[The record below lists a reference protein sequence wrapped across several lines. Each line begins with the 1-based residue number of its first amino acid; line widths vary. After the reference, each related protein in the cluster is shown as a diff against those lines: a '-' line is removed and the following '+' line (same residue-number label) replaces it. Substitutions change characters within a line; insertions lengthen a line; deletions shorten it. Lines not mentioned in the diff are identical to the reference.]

1 MKYPAE
7 FNDIRCFDDS
17 EVAVYLPKLLAEPT
31 VQQVLGMLLG
41 PELMQKMQ
49 QAAPSLQTVYD
60 FQSTF
65 IIGLL
70 KALMAKTTAGVQLLG
85 AEKLDKS
92 AAYLFMT
99 NHRDIV
105 LDSAFLNAM
114 LYFNGFQTTQIGIG
128 NNLLIK
134 PWIEWAVRLNKSFV
148 VRRDGGVREQL
159 LISKH
164 MSAYM
169 RYVLTQVNESIWIAQ
184 REGRAKDSN
193 DITAPAIIKM
203 LNMSGEGTFVEKLRA
218 LNIAP
223 IAINYEYDPC
233 DYLKAKEYQQ
243 KRDDANYKKQPA
255 DDLLNMQTGIMS
267 YKGRISYVV
276 AGPLEVP
283 DAWDDVPRAMQ
294 ADVAAAAVDQLIHA
308 HYHLFPNNYVAAN
321 MVTQSN
327 QFEAHYTPEEKEQ
340 FIAYIEKQIQK
351 IDLPNRDDAFVRAKM
366 YEMYA
371 NPTLNKQKALQA

>member
-49 QAAPSLQTVYD
+49 QAAPTMQTVYD
-60 FQSTF
+60 FQSTY

-283 DAWDDVPRAMQ
+283 DAWNDVPRAMQ
-294 ADVAAAAVDQLIHA
+294 ADVAAAAIDKMIHA
-308 HYHLFPNNYVAAN
+308 SYQLFPNNYVAADLL
-321 MVTQSN
+321 SEN
-327 QFEAHYTPEEKEQ
+327 QDFADKYTAEDKQ
-340 FIAYIEKQIQK
+340 TFLAYIEKQLQK
-351 IDLPNRDDAFVRAKM
+351 IDLPNRDDAFLRNKM
-366 YEMYA
+366 YQMYA
-371 NPTLNKQKALQA
+371 NPVYNQQKALQ

>member
-114 LYFNGFQTTQIGIG
+114 LFFNGFQTTQIGIG

-283 DAWDDVPRAMQ
+283 DAWNDVPRAMQ
-294 ADVAAAAVDQLIHA
+294 ADVAAAAIDKMIHA
-308 HYHLFPNNYVAAN
+308 SYQLFPNNYVAADLL
-321 MVTQSN
+321 SEN
-327 QFEAHYTPEEKEQ
+327 QVFADKYTAEDKQ
-340 FIAYIEKQIQK
+340 TFVAYIEKQLQK
-351 IDLPNRDDAFVRAKM
+351 IDIPNRDDAFLRNKM
-366 YEMYA
+366 YQMYA
-371 NPTLNKQKALQA
+371 NPVYNQQKAWQ

>member
-60 FQSTF
+60 FQSTY

-114 LYFNGFQTTQIGIG
+114 LFFNGFQTTQIGIG

-283 DAWDDVPRAMQ
+283 DAWNDVPRAMQ
-294 ADVAAAAVDQLIHA
+294 ADVAAAAIDKMIHA
-308 HYHLFPNNYVAAN
+308 SYQLFPNNYVAADLL
-321 MVTQSN
+321 SEN
-327 QFEAHYTPEEKEQ
+327 QVFADKYTDQDKQ
-340 FIAYIEKQIQK
+340 TFVAYIEKQLQK
-351 IDLPNRDDAFVRAKM
+351 IDIPNRDDAFLRNKM
-366 YEMYA
+366 YQMYA
-371 NPTLNKQKALQA
+371 NPVYNQQKAWQ

>member
-60 FQSTF
+60 FQSTY

-70 KALMAKTTAGVQLLG
+70 KALMAKTTAGVQLFG

-114 LYFNGFQTTQIGIG
+114 LFFNGFQTTQIGIG

-184 REGRAKDSN
+184 R
-193 DITAPAIIKM
+193 
-203 LNMSGEGTFVEKLRA
+203 
-218 LNIAP
+218 
-223 IAINYEYDPC
+223 
-233 DYLKAKEYQQ
+233 
-243 KRDDANYKKQPA
+243 
-255 DDLLNMQTGIMS
+255 
-267 YKGRISYVV
+267 
-276 AGPLEVP
+276 
-283 DAWDDVPRAMQ
+283 
-294 ADVAAAAVDQLIHA
+294 
-308 HYHLFPNNYVAAN
+308 
-321 MVTQSN
+321 
-327 QFEAHYTPEEKEQ
+327 
-340 FIAYIEKQIQK
+340 
-351 IDLPNRDDAFVRAKM
+351 
-366 YEMYA
+366 
-371 NPTLNKQKALQA
+371 

>member
-60 FQSTF
+60 FQSTY

-114 LYFNGFQTTQIGIG
+114 LFFNGFQTTQIGIG

-223 IAINYEYDPC
+223 VAINYEYDPC

-283 DAWDDVPRAMQ
+283 DAWNDVPRAMQ
-294 ADVAAAAVDQLIHA
+294 ADVAAAAIDKMIHA
-308 HYHLFPNNYVAAN
+308 NYQLFPNNYVAADLL
-321 MVTQSN
+321 SEN
-327 QFEAHYTPEEKEQ
+327 QDFADRYMAEDKQ
-340 FIAYIEKQIQK
+340 IFVAYIEKQLQK
-351 IDLPNRDDAFVRAKM
+351 IDLPNRDDAFLRNKM
-366 YEMYA
+366 YQMYA
-371 NPTLNKQKALQA
+371 NPVYNQQKALQ

>member
-60 FQSTF
+60 FQSTY

-114 LYFNGFQTTQIGIG
+114 LFFNGFQTTQIGIG

-169 RYVLTQVNESIWIAQ
+169 RYVLTQANESIWIAQ

-218 LNIAP
+218 LKIAP
-223 IAINYEYDPC
+223 VAITYEYDPC

-283 DAWDDVPRAMQ
+283 DAWNDVPRAMQ
-294 ADVAAAAVDQLIHA
+294 ADVAAAAIDKMIHA
-308 HYHLFPNNYVAAN
+308 NYQLFPNNYVAADLL
-321 MVTQSN
+321 SEN
-327 QFEAHYTPEEKEQ
+327 QDFADKYTAEDKQ
-340 FIAYIEKQIQK
+340 TFVAYIEKQLQK
-351 IDLPNRDDAFVRAKM
+351 IDIPNRDDAFLRSKM
-366 YEMYA
+366 YQMYA
-371 NPTLNKQKALQA
+371 NPVYNQQKAWQ

>member
-41 PELMQKMQ
+41 SELMQKMQ

-60 FQSTF
+60 FQSTY

-70 KALMAKTTAGVQLLG
+70 KVLMAKTTAGVQLLG

-114 LYFNGFQTTQIGIG
+114 LFFNGFQTTQIGIG

-308 HYHLFPNNYVAAN
+308 HYHLFPNNYVAAD

-351 IDLPNRDDAFVRAKM
+351 IDLPDRDDAFVRAKM

>member
-60 FQSTF
+60 FQSTY

-283 DAWDDVPRAMQ
+283 DAWNDVPRAMQ
-294 ADVAAAAVDQLIHA
+294 ADVAAAAIDKMIHA
-308 HYHLFPNNYVAAN
+308 NYQLFPNNYVAADLL
-321 MVTQSN
+321 SEN
-327 QFEAHYTPEEKEQ
+327 QDFADKYTAEDKQ
-340 FIAYIEKQIQK
+340 TFVAYIEKQLQK
-351 IDLPNRDDAFVRAKM
+351 IDIPNRDDAFLRNKM
-366 YEMYA
+366 YQMYA
-371 NPTLNKQKALQA
+371 NPVYNQQKAWQ

>member
-60 FQSTF
+60 FQSTY

-283 DAWDDVPRAMQ
+283 DAWNDVPRAMQ
-294 ADVAAAAVDQLIHA
+294 ADVAAAAIDKMIHA
-308 HYHLFPNNYVAAN
+308 NYQLFPNNYVAADLL
-321 MVTQSN
+321 SEN
-327 QFEAHYTPEEKEQ
+327 QVFADKYTAEDKQ
-340 FIAYIEKQIQK
+340 TFVAYIEKQLQK
-351 IDLPNRDDAFVRAKM
+351 IDIPNRDDAFLRNKM
-366 YEMYA
+366 YQMYA
-371 NPTLNKQKALQA
+371 NPVYNQQKAWQ

>member
-60 FQSTF
+60 FQSTY

-114 LYFNGFQTTQIGIG
+114 LFFNGFQTTQIGIG

-203 LNMSGEGTFVEKLRA
+203 LNMSGESTFVEKLRA

-283 DAWDDVPRAMQ
+283 DAWNDVPRAMQ
-294 ADVAAAAVDQLIHA
+294 ADVAAEAIDKMIHA
-308 HYHLFPNNYVAAN
+308 NYQLFPNNYVAADLL
-321 MVTQSN
+321 SEN
-327 QFEAHYTPEEKEQ
+327 QDFADRYMAEDKQ
-340 FIAYIEKQIQK
+340 IFVAYIEKQLQK
-351 IDLPNRDDAFVRAKM
+351 IDLPNRDDAFLRNKM
-366 YEMYA
+366 YQMYA
-371 NPTLNKQKALQA
+371 NPVYNQQKALQ

>member
-60 FQSTF
+60 FQSTY

-223 IAINYEYDPC
+223 VAITYEYDPC

-283 DAWDDVPRAMQ
+283 DAWNDVPRAMQ
-294 ADVAAAAVDQLIHA
+294 ADVAAAAIDKMIHA
-308 HYHLFPNNYVAAN
+308 SYQLFPNNYVAADLL
-321 MVTQSN
+321 SEN
-327 QFEAHYTPEEKEQ
+327 QVFADKYTDQDKQ
-340 FIAYIEKQIQK
+340 TFVAYIEKQLQK
-351 IDLPNRDDAFVRAKM
+351 IDIPNRDDAFLRNKM
-366 YEMYA
+366 YQMYA
-371 NPTLNKQKALQA
+371 NPVYNQQKAWQ

>member
-49 QAAPSLQTVYD
+49 QAAPTMQTVYD

-70 KALMAKTTAGVQLLG
+70 KALMAKTTAGVQLFG

-114 LYFNGFQTTQIGIG
+114 LFANGFQTTQIGIG

-159 LISKH
+159 LISKQ

-169 RYVLTQVNESIWIAQ
+169 RYVLTQVKESIWIAQ

-193 DITAPAIIKM
+193 DVTAPAIIKM

-218 LNIAP
+218 LNITP
-223 IAINYEYDPC
+223 VAINYEYDPC

-255 DDLLNMQTGIMS
+255 DDLLNMQTGIMG
-267 YKGRISYVV
+267 YKGRISFVV
-276 AGPLEVP
+276 SEVLQVP
-283 DAWDDVPRAMQ
+283 DEWNDVPRAMQ
-294 ADVAAAAVDQLIHA
+294 ADVAAAAIDKLIHA
-308 HYHLFPNNYVAAN
+308 NYLLYPNNYVAADLL
-321 MVTQSN
+321 SGN
-327 QFEAHYTPEEKEQ
+327 QEFADKYSEEDKQ
-340 FIAYIEKQIQK
+340 TFLAYIEKQLQK
-351 IDLPNRDDAFVRAKM
+351 IDLPNRDDAFLRNKM
-366 YEMYA
+366 YQMYA
-371 NPTLNKQKALQA
+371 NPVSNQQKALQ

>member
-7 FNDIRCFDDS
+7 FNDIRCFEDS
-17 EVAVYLPKLLAEPT
+17 EVAQYLPKVLAEPQ
-31 VQQVLGMLLG
+31 VQQVLAMLLG
-41 PELMQKMQ
+41 PETLQKLQ
-49 QAAPSLQTVYD
+49 QAAPTFQSVYD

-70 KALMAKTTAGVQLLG
+70 KAVIAKTSAGVQLLG

-114 LYFNGFQTTQIGIG
+114 LYFKGFQTTQIGIG

-159 LISKH
+159 MISKH
-164 MSAYM
+164 MSTYM
-169 RYVLTQVNESIWIAQ
+169 RYVLTQVKESIWIAQ

-193 DITAPAIIKM
+193 DVTAPAIIKM

-218 LNIAP
+218 LNIVP

-233 DYLKAKEYQQ
+233 DYLKAKEYQL
-243 KRDDANYKKQPA
+243 KRDDATYKKQPA
-255 DDLLNMQTGIMS
+255 EDLLNMQTGIMA
-267 YKGRISYVV
+267 YKGRISFVV
-276 AGPLEVP
+276 SEPLQVP
-283 DAWDDVPRAMQ
+283 DAWNEVPRAVQ
-294 ADVAAAAVDQLIHA
+294 ADVAAAAIDKLIHA
-308 HYHLFPNNYVAAN
+308 NYLLYPNNYVAADLL
-321 MVTQSN
+321 SGN
-327 QFEAHYTPEEKEQ
+327 QEFADKYSEEDKQ
-340 FIAYIEKQIQK
+340 TFLAYIEKQLQK
-351 IDLPNRDDAFVRAKM
+351 IDLPNRDDAFLRDKM
-366 YEMYA
+366 YQMYA
-371 NPTLNKQKALQA
+371 NPVYNQQKALQ

>member
-60 FQSTF
+60 FQSTY

-114 LYFNGFQTTQIGIG
+114 LFFNGFQTTQIGIG

-223 IAINYEYDPC
+223 VAITYEYDPC

-283 DAWDDVPRAMQ
+283 DAWNDVPRAMQ
-294 ADVAAAAVDQLIHA
+294 ADVAAAAIDKMIHA
-308 HYHLFPNNYVAAN
+308 NYQLFPNNYVAADLL
-321 MVTQSN
+321 SEN
-327 QFEAHYTPEEKEQ
+327 QDFADKYTAEDKQ
-340 FIAYIEKQIQK
+340 TFVAYIEKQLQK
-351 IDLPNRDDAFVRAKM
+351 IDLPNRDDAFLRSKM
-366 YEMYA
+366 YQMYA
-371 NPTLNKQKALQA
+371 NPVYNQQKAWQ

>member
-41 PELMQKMQ
+41 PEVMQKMQ
-49 QAAPSLQTVYD
+49 QAAPTMQTVYD

-114 LYFNGFQTTQIGIG
+114 LFFNGFQTTQIGIG

-169 RYVLTQVNESIWIAQ
+169 RYVLTQANESIWIAQ

-218 LNIAP
+218 LKIAP
-223 IAINYEYDPC
+223 VAITYEYDPC

-283 DAWDDVPRAMQ
+283 DAWNDVPRAMQ
-294 ADVAAAAVDQLIHA
+294 ADVAAAAIDKMIHA
-308 HYHLFPNNYVAAN
+308 NYQLFPNNYVAADLL
-321 MVTQSN
+321 SEN
-327 QFEAHYTPEEKEQ
+327 QDFADKYTAEDKQ
-340 FIAYIEKQIQK
+340 TFVAYIEKQLQK
-351 IDLPNRDDAFVRAKM
+351 IDIPNRDDAFLRSKM
-366 YEMYA
+366 YQMYA
-371 NPTLNKQKALQA
+371 NPVYNQQKAWQ

>member
-60 FQSTF
+60 FQSTY

-114 LYFNGFQTTQIGIG
+114 LFANGFQTTQIGIG

-218 LNIAP
+218 LKIAP
-223 IAINYEYDPC
+223 VAINYEYDPC

-276 AGPLEVP
+276 AGSLEVP
-283 DAWDDVPRAMQ
+283 DAWNDVPRAMQ
-294 ADVAAAAVDQLIHA
+294 ADVAAAAIDKMIHA
-308 HYHLFPNNYVAAN
+308 NYQLFPNNYVAADLL
-321 MVTQSN
+321 SEN
-327 QFEAHYTPEEKEQ
+327 QDFADKYTAEDKQ
-340 FIAYIEKQIQK
+340 TFVAYIEKQLQK
-351 IDLPNRDDAFVRAKM
+351 IDLPNRDDAFLRSKM
-366 YEMYA
+366 YQMYA
-371 NPTLNKQKALQA
+371 NPVYNQQKAWQ

>member
-70 KALMAKTTAGVQLLG
+70 KALMAKTTDGVQLLG

-114 LYFNGFQTTQIGIG
+114 LFFNGFQTTQIGIG

-169 RYVLTQVNESIWIAQ
+169 RYVLTQANESIWIAQ

-223 IAINYEYDPC
+223 IAITYEYDPC

-283 DAWDDVPRAMQ
+283 DAWNDVPRAMQ
-294 ADVAAAAVDQLIHA
+294 ADVAAAAIDKMIHA
-308 HYHLFPNNYVAAN
+308 NYQLFPNNYVAADLL
-321 MVTQSN
+321 SEN
-327 QFEAHYTPEEKEQ
+327 QDFADKYTAEDKQ
-340 FIAYIEKQIQK
+340 TFVAYIEKQLQK
-351 IDLPNRDDAFVRAKM
+351 IDIPNRDDAFLRSKM
-366 YEMYA
+366 YQMYA
-371 NPTLNKQKALQA
+371 NPVYNQQKAWQ

>member
-17 EVAVYLPKLLAEPT
+17 EVAVYLPKLLAEST

-60 FQSTF
+60 FQSTY

-114 LYFNGFQTTQIGIG
+114 LFANGFQTTQIGIG

-218 LNIAP
+218 LKIAP
-223 IAINYEYDPC
+223 VAINYEYDPC

-283 DAWDDVPRAMQ
+283 DAWNDVPRAMQ
-294 ADVAAAAVDQLIHA
+294 ADVAAAAIDKMIHA
-308 HYHLFPNNYVAAN
+308 NYQLFPNNYVAADLL
-321 MVTQSN
+321 SEN
-327 QFEAHYTPEEKEQ
+327 QDFADKYTAEDKQ
-340 FIAYIEKQIQK
+340 TFVAYIEKQLQK
-351 IDLPNRDDAFVRAKM
+351 IDIPNRDDAFLRNKM
-366 YEMYA
+366 YQMYA
-371 NPTLNKQKALQA
+371 NPVYNQQKAWQ

>member
-60 FQSTF
+60 FQSTY

-114 LYFNGFQTTQIGIG
+114 LFYNGFQTTQIGIG

-283 DAWDDVPRAMQ
+283 DAWNDVPRAMQ
-294 ADVAAAAVDQLIHA
+294 ADVAAAAIDKMIHA
-308 HYHLFPNNYVAAN
+308 NYHLFPNNYVAADLL
-321 MVTQSN
+321 SEN
-327 QFEAHYTPEEKEQ
+327 QDFADKYTDQDKQ
-340 FIAYIEKQIQK
+340 TFVAYIEKQLQK
-351 IDLPNRDDAFVRAKM
+351 IDIPNRDDAFLRNKM
-366 YEMYA
+366 YQMYA
-371 NPTLNKQKALQA
+371 NPVYNQQKAWQ

>member
-49 QAAPSLQTVYD
+49 QAAPSMQTVYD
-60 FQSTF
+60 FQSTY

-114 LYFNGFQTTQIGIG
+114 LFYNGFQTTQIGIG

-283 DAWDDVPRAMQ
+283 DAWNDVPRAMQ
-294 ADVAAAAVDQLIHA
+294 ADVAAAAIDKMIHA
-308 HYHLFPNNYVAAN
+308 NYQLFPNNYVAADLL
-321 MVTQSN
+321 SEN
-327 QFEAHYTPEEKEQ
+327 QDFADKYTAEDKQ
-340 FIAYIEKQIQK
+340 TFVAYIEKQLQK
-351 IDLPNRDDAFVRAKM
+351 IDIPNRDDAFLRSKM
-366 YEMYA
+366 YQMYA
-371 NPTLNKQKALQA
+371 NPVYNQQKAWQ

>member
-60 FQSTF
+60 FQSTY

-114 LYFNGFQTTQIGIG
+114 LFFNGFQTTQIGIG

-223 IAINYEYDPC
+223 VAITYEYDPC

-283 DAWDDVPRAMQ
+283 DAWNDVPRAMQ
-294 ADVAAAAVDQLIHA
+294 ADVAAAAIDKMIHA
-308 HYHLFPNNYVAAN
+308 NYQLFPNNYVAADLL
-321 MVTQSN
+321 SEN
-327 QFEAHYTPEEKEQ
+327 QDFADKYTAEDKQ
-340 FIAYIEKQIQK
+340 TFVAYIEKQLQK
-351 IDLPNRDDAFVRAKM
+351 IDIPNRDDAFLRSKM
-366 YEMYA
+366 YQMYA
-371 NPTLNKQKALQA
+371 NPVYNQQKARQ

>member
-60 FQSTF
+60 FQSTY

-114 LYFNGFQTTQIGIG
+114 LFANGFQTTQIGIG

-218 LNIAP
+218 LKIAP
-223 IAINYEYDPC
+223 VAINYEYDPC

-283 DAWDDVPRAMQ
+283 DAWNDVPRAMQ
-294 ADVAAAAVDQLIHA
+294 ADVAAAAIDKMIHA
-308 HYHLFPNNYVAAN
+308 NYQLFPNNYVAADLL
-321 MVTQSN
+321 SEN
-327 QFEAHYTPEEKEQ
+327 QDFADKYTAEDKQ
-340 FIAYIEKQIQK
+340 TFVAYIEKQLQK
-351 IDLPNRDDAFVRAKM
+351 IDIPNRDDAFLRSKM
-366 YEMYA
+366 YQMYA
-371 NPTLNKQKALQA
+371 NPVYNQQKAWQ

>member
-60 FQSTF
+60 FQSTY

-114 LYFNGFQTTQIGIG
+114 LFANGFQTTQIGIG

-283 DAWDDVPRAMQ
+283 DAWNDVPRAMQ
-294 ADVAAAAVDQLIHA
+294 ADVAAAAIDKMIHA
-308 HYHLFPNNYVAAN
+308 NYQLFPNNYVAADLL
-321 MVTQSN
+321 SEN
-327 QFEAHYTPEEKEQ
+327 QDFADKYTAEDKQ
-340 FIAYIEKQIQK
+340 TFVAYIEKQLQK
-351 IDLPNRDDAFVRAKM
+351 IEIPNRDDAFLRNKM
-366 YEMYA
+366 YQMYA
-371 NPTLNKQKALQA
+371 NPVYNQQKAWQ

>member
-17 EVAVYLPKLLAEPT
+17 EVALYLPKVLAEPQ
-31 VQQVLGMLLG
+31 VQQVLAMLLG
-41 PELMQKMQ
+41 AETLQKLQ
-49 QAAPSLQTVYD
+49 QAAPSFQTVHD

-70 KALMAKTTAGVQLLG
+70 KALIAKTSAGVQLQG
-85 AEKLDKS
+85 AEKLDKN

-114 LYFNGFQTTQIGIG
+114 LMCNGFKTTQIGIG

-159 LISKH
+159 LISKQ

-169 RYVLTQVNESIWIAQ
+169 RYVLTQVKESIWIAQ

-233 DYLKAKEYQQ
+233 DYLKAKEYQL
-243 KRDDANYKKQPA
+243 KRDDASYKKQPA
-255 DDLLNMQTGIMS
+255 DDLLNMQTGIMG
-267 YKGRISYVV
+267 YKGRISFVV
-276 AGPLEVP
+276 SEVLQVP
-283 DAWDDVPRAMQ
+283 DEWNDVPRANQ
-294 ADVAAAAVDQLIHA
+294 ADVAAAAIDKLIHA
-308 HYHLFPNNYVAAN
+308 NYLLYPNNYVAADLL
-321 MVTQSN
+321 SGN
-327 QFEAHYTPEEKEQ
+327 QEFADKYSAEDKEN
-340 FIAYIEKQIQK
+340 FLAYIEKQLQK
-351 IDLPNRDDAFVRAKM
+351 IAIPNRDDAFLRTKM
-366 YEMYA
+366 YQMYA
-371 NPTLNKQKALQA
+371 NPVYNQQKALQ

>member
-1 MKYPAE
+1 MKYPVE

-60 FQSTF
+60 FQSTY

-114 LYFNGFQTTQIGIG
+114 LFFNGFQTTQIGIG

-223 IAINYEYDPC
+223 VAINYEYDPC

-283 DAWDDVPRAMQ
+283 DAWNDVPRAMQ
-294 ADVAAAAVDQLIHA
+294 ADVAAAAIDKMIHA
-308 HYHLFPNNYVAAN
+308 NYQLFPNNYVAADLL
-321 MVTQSN
+321 SEN
-327 QFEAHYTPEEKEQ
+327 QDFADKYTAEDKQ
-340 FIAYIEKQIQK
+340 TFVAYIEKQLQK
-351 IDLPNRDDAFVRAKM
+351 IDIPNRDDAFLRNKM
-366 YEMYA
+366 YQMYA
-371 NPTLNKQKALQA
+371 NPVYNQQKAWQ

>member
-60 FQSTF
+60 FQSTY

-114 LYFNGFQTTQIGIG
+114 LFFNGFQTTQIGIG

-294 ADVAAAAVDQLIHA
+294 ADVAAAAIDKMIHA
-308 HYHLFPNNYVAAN
+308 SYHLFPNNYVAADLL
-321 MVTQSN
+321 SEN
-327 QFEAHYTPEEKEQ
+327 QVFADKYTDQDKQ
-340 FIAYIEKQIQK
+340 TFVAYIEKQLQK
-351 IDLPNRDDAFVRAKM
+351 IDIPNRDDAFLRNKM
-366 YEMYA
+366 YQMYA
-371 NPTLNKQKALQA
+371 NPVYNQQKAWQ

>member
-60 FQSTF
+60 FQSTY

-85 AEKLDKS
+85 AEKIDKS

-114 LYFNGFQTTQIGIG
+114 LFFNGFQTTQIGIG

-283 DAWDDVPRAMQ
+283 DAWNDVPRAMQ
-294 ADVAAAAVDQLIHA
+294 ADVAAAAIDKMIHA
-308 HYHLFPNNYVAAN
+308 SYQLFPNNYVAADLL
-321 MVTQSN
+321 SEN
-327 QFEAHYTPEEKEQ
+327 QDFADKYTAEDKQ
-340 FIAYIEKQIQK
+340 TFVAYIEKQLQK
-351 IDLPNRDDAFVRAKM
+351 IDIPNRDDAFLRNKM
-366 YEMYA
+366 YQMYA
-371 NPTLNKQKALQA
+371 NPVYNQQKAWQ

>member
-60 FQSTF
+60 FQSTY

-114 LYFNGFQTTQIGIG
+114 LFANGFQTTQIGIG

-223 IAINYEYDPC
+223 VAINYEYDPC

-283 DAWDDVPRAMQ
+283 DAWNDVPRAMQ
-294 ADVAAAAVDQLIHA
+294 ADVAAAAIDKMIHA
-308 HYHLFPNNYVAAN
+308 NYQLFPNNYVAADLL
-321 MVTQSN
+321 SEN
-327 QFEAHYTPEEKEQ
+327 QVFADKYTDQDKQ
-340 FIAYIEKQIQK
+340 TFVAYIEKQLQK
-351 IDLPNRDDAFVRAKM
+351 IDIPNRDDAFLRNKM
-366 YEMYA
+366 YQMYA
-371 NPTLNKQKALQA
+371 NPVYNQQKAWQ

>member
-114 LYFNGFQTTQIGIG
+114 LFFNGFQTTQIGIG

-243 KRDDANYKKQPA
+243 KRDDANYKKQPS

-283 DAWDDVPRAMQ
+283 DAWNDVPRAMQ
-294 ADVAAAAVDQLIHA
+294 ADVAAAAIDKMIHA
-308 HYHLFPNNYVAAN
+308 SYQLFPNNYVAADLL
-321 MVTQSN
+321 SEN
-327 QFEAHYTPEEKEQ
+327 QEFADKYTDQDKQ
-340 FIAYIEKQIQK
+340 TFLAYIEKQLQK
-351 IDLPNRDDAFVRAKM
+351 IDIPNRDDAFLRNKM
-366 YEMYA
+366 YQMYA
-371 NPTLNKQKALQA
+371 NPVYNQQKALQ

>member
-60 FQSTF
+60 FQSTY

-283 DAWDDVPRAMQ
+283 DAWNDVPRAMQ
-294 ADVAAAAVDQLIHA
+294 ADVAAAAIDKMIHA
-308 HYHLFPNNYVAAN
+308 NYQLFPNNYVAADLLSEK
-321 MVTQSN
+321 QD
-327 QFEAHYTPEEKEQ
+327 FADKYTAEDKQ
-340 FIAYIEKQIQK
+340 TFVAYIEKQLQK
-351 IDLPNRDDAFVRAKM
+351 IDLPNRDDAFLRNKM
-366 YEMYA
+366 YQMYA
-371 NPTLNKQKALQA
+371 NPVYNQQKAWQ

>member
-41 PELMQKMQ
+41 SELMQKMQ

-60 FQSTF
+60 FQSTY

-70 KALMAKTTAGVQLLG
+70 KVLMAKTTAGVQLLG

-114 LYFNGFQTTQIGIG
+114 LFFNGFQTTQIGIG

-308 HYHLFPNNYVAAN
+308 HYHLFPNNYVAAD

>member
-17 EVAVYLPKLLAEPT
+17 EVALYLPKVLAEPQ
-31 VQQVLGMLLG
+31 VQQVLAMLLG
-41 PELMQKMQ
+41 AETLQKLQ
-49 QAAPSLQTVYD
+49 QAAPAFQSVYD

-70 KALMAKTTAGVQLLG
+70 KAVIAKTSAGVQLVG

-92 AAYLFMT
+92 AAHLFMT

-114 LYFNGFQTTQIGIG
+114 LFANGFQTTQIGIG

-159 LISKH
+159 LISKQ

-169 RYVLTQVNESIWIAQ
+169 RYVLTQVKESIWIAQ

-193 DITAPAIIKM
+193 DVTAPAIIKM

-218 LNIAP
+218 LNITP
-223 IAINYEYDPC
+223 VAINYEYDPC

-255 DDLLNMQTGIMS
+255 DDLLNMQTGIMG
-267 YKGRISYVV
+267 YKGRISFVV
-276 AGPLEVP
+276 SEVLQVP
-283 DAWDDVPRAMQ
+283 DEWNDVPRAMQ
-294 ADVAAAAVDQLIHA
+294 ADVAAAAIDKLIHA
-308 HYHLFPNNYVAAN
+308 NYLLYPNNYVAADLL
-321 MVTQSN
+321 SGN
-327 QFEAHYTPEEKEQ
+327 QEFADKYSEEDKQ
-340 FIAYIEKQIQK
+340 TFLAYIEKQLQK
-351 IDLPNRDDAFVRAKM
+351 IDLPNRDDAFLRNKM
-366 YEMYA
+366 YQMYA
-371 NPTLNKQKALQA
+371 NPVYNQQKALQ

>member
-60 FQSTF
+60 FQSTY

-114 LYFNGFQTTQIGIG
+114 LFFNGFQTTQIGIG

-203 LNMSGEGTFVEKLRA
+203 LNMSGEGTFVEKLRT

-223 IAINYEYDPC
+223 VAITYEYDPC

-283 DAWDDVPRAMQ
+283 DAWNDVPRAMQ
-294 ADVAAAAVDQLIHA
+294 ADVAAAAIDKMIHA
-308 HYHLFPNNYVAAN
+308 NYQLFPNNYVAADLL
-321 MVTQSN
+321 SEN
-327 QFEAHYTPEEKEQ
+327 QDFADKYTAEDKQ
-340 FIAYIEKQIQK
+340 TFVAYIEKQLQK
-351 IDLPNRDDAFVRAKM
+351 IDIPNRDDAFLRSKM
-366 YEMYA
+366 YQMYA
-371 NPTLNKQKALQA
+371 NPVYNQQKAWQ